1 MPNFIPQGTGYV
13 SGPLGAGTIATNQPY
28 VVNTDHAGDVTPF
41 GVAVTKSGNVIAPA
55 VDGKNVYGVTLNR
68 YYIQSWD
75 SRDTEQ
81 WDAKD
86 EIPVMRSGAVAVQI
100 SADVK
105 AGDPATV
112 GAGGVFKTAADGDTV
127 VGQFLD
133 DGKFNAS
140 SVSSTDFGQVSTAP
154 VQLNL
159 GGAYATTTPASK

>member
-1 MPNFIPQGTGYV
+1 M
-13 SGPLGAGTIATNQPY
+13 
-28 VVNTDHAGDVTPF
+28 
-41 GVAVTKSGNVIAPA
+41 IAPA
-55 VDGKNVYGVTLNR
+55 ANGTGVYGVVLNR

-75 SRDTEQ
+75 SRDVEQ

-86 EIPVMRSGAVAVQI
+86 EIPVMRSGAVTVQI

-112 GAGGVFKTAADGDTV
+112 GNGGVFKTAAAGDTV
-127 VGQFLD
+127 IGQFLD

-140 SVSSTDFGQVSTAP
+140 SVSKTDFGQVSTAP

-159 GGAYATTTPASK
+159 GAPYTTPASK